1 MRRVDRTREV
11 AAEGARDRYIS
22 VVPSDVKSIL
32 SLEVPLIVL
41 LGERQLKV
49 SEVIALMPGAII
61 ELPKGSEEELTL
73 MVNNRPIG
81 TGVAVKVGENFGL
94 KITYMG
100 DLKARIAALGKEEQ
114 AGNDDEDIAALADA
128 MLAGQV

>member
-1 MRRVDRTREV
+1 MK
-11 AAEGARDRYIS
+11 A
-22 VVPSDVKSIL
+22 IL

-114 AGNDDEDIAALADA
+114 AGNDDDDIAALADA

>member
-1 MRRVDRTREV
+1 MRQVDRTREV

>member
-1 MRRVDRTREV
+1 MK
-11 AAEGARDRYIS
+11 A
-22 VVPSDVKSIL
+22 IL

-49 SEVIALMPGAII
+49 SEVVALMPGAII
-61 ELPKGSEEELTL
+61 ELPKGAEEELTL

-100 DLKARIAALGKEEQ
+100 DLKARIAAMGNADKT
-114 AGNDDEDIAALADA
+114 GNDDEDIAALADA

>member
-1 MRRVDRTREV
+1 M
-11 AAEGARDRYIS
+11 
-22 VVPSDVKSIL
+22 PSDVKAIL

-49 SEVIALMPGAII
+49 SEVIALMPGAIV

-73 MVNNRPIG
+73 MVNNRAIG

-100 DLKARIAALGKEEQ
+100 DLKARIAALGKEEK
-114 AGNDDEDIAALADA
+114 AGSDDEDIAALADA

>member
-1 MRRVDRTREV
+1 MRQVDRTREV

-114 AGNDDEDIAALADA
+114 AGNDDDDIAALADA